1 MAANMNKSRIRRS
14 MLEIVIF
21 FSIFLHDAATMI
33 HAARGITQGGQSS
46 SPPVKLRASDKH
58 VEIDNGIVKL
68 TLLKPSGFITGVGY
82 RGIKNILEY
91 KNAED
96 RRGYWDIVWSRPQND
111 TSFFDTLESTN
122 FKVVEENEDQIEVS
136 FTKTWSESRGEK
148 IVPLNVDKR
157 FIVLRGVSGFYSY
170 AIFEHLEGWPDL
182 NIDEARIAFKLH
194 QDKFNYMV
202 ISDNKQRFMPTD
214 NDRKAGQILDYK
226 EAVLIRS
233 SQNPRFKGE
242 VDDKYQYSCD
252 NKDSRVHGWI
262 SSNPKVGFW
271 VITPSDEFRAGGP
284 IKPDLTSHAGP
295 TSLAIF
301 FSDHYAGPSF
311 GVKLRNGEPW
321 KKVFG
326 PVFVYLNNADPD
338 NNSTVLWEDAKRQ
351 MSEEIEKWPYDFPES
366 RDFPRGS
373 QRGTITGRLMVRDK
387 YINNREIMPAIFA
400 YVGLAQPGNVGSWQ
414 DDSKGYQFWTQANE
428 TGHFTI
434 NGVRAETYNL
444 YAWVPGVIGDYKH
457 DDNVTIRPGSTIEIG
472 ELVYDPPR
480 SGPTLW
486 EIGIPDRTAEEFY
499 VPDPAPGLVNKLFIN
514 HTEKYRQYGLWD
526 RYTDLY
532 PTEDLIYTVGVS
544 DYSKDWFFAHVNRNM
559 NDSNYMP
566 TTWRI
571 VFDARKVRTTE
582 TYTLRLA
589 LASASLAEL
598 QVWINNP
605 NSHQPHFTTGKIGRD
620 NTIARHG
627 IHGKYWLYEVNLSGY
642 QLVNGNNTI
651 YLKQARTSGP
661 FAGVLY
667 DYIRLE
673 GPGKVNN

>member
-1 MAANMNKSRIRRS
+1 
-14 MLEIVIF
+14 MLLVIVFF
-21 FSIFLHDAATMI
+21 FSILLNLDAATMI
-33 HAARGITQGGQSS
+33 HARGISQGGQSS
-46 SPPVKLRASDKH
+46 SPPVKLRVSDKH
-58 VEIDNGIVKL
+58 VEMDNGIVKL
-68 TLLKPSGFITGVGY
+68 TLLKPSGFITGVSY
-82 RGIKNILEY
+82 RGIENILEY

-96 RRGYWDIVWSRPQND
+96 RRGYWDIVWSRPQKD
-111 TSFFDTLESTN
+111 SSFFDTLDCTN
-122 FKVVEENEDQIEVS
+122 FKVVEQTDDQIEVS

-214 NDRKAGQILDYK
+214 KDRKAGQILGYK
-226 EAVLIRS
+226 EAVLITS
-233 SQNPRFKGE
+233 SHNPRLKGE

-252 NKDSRVHGWI
+252 NKDNRVHGWI

-284 IKPDLTSHAGP
+284 VKPDLTSHAGP

-301 FSDHYAGPSF
+301 FSDHYAGPNF
-311 GVKLRNGEPW
+311 GVKLRDGEPW

-338 NNSTVLWEDAKRQ
+338 NKSTVLWEDAKRQ
-351 MSEEIEKWPYDFPES
+351 MSEEIEKWPYDFPAS
-366 RDFPRGS
+366 KDFPGGS

-387 YINNREIMPAIFA
+387 YINNRELMAAKFA

-444 YAWVPGVIGDYKH
+444 HAWVPGVIGDYKH
-457 DDNVTIRPGSTIEIG
+457 DANVTIRPGSKIEID

-486 EIGIPDRTAEEFY
+486 EIGIPDRTAAEFY

-532 PTEDLIYTVGVS
+532 PTQDLIYTVGVS
-544 DYSKDWFFAHVNRNM
+544 DYSKDWFFAHVNRNV
-559 NDSNYMP
+559 NNTNYMP

-571 VFDARKVRTTE
+571 VFDARNVRRRE

-598 QVWINNP
+598 Q
-605 NSHQPHFTTGKIGRD
+605 
-620 NTIARHG
+620 
-627 IHGKYWLYEVNLSGY
+627 
-642 QLVNGNNTI
+642 
-651 YLKQARTSGP
+651 
-661 FAGVLY
+661 
-667 DYIRLE
+667 
-673 GPGKVNN
+673 